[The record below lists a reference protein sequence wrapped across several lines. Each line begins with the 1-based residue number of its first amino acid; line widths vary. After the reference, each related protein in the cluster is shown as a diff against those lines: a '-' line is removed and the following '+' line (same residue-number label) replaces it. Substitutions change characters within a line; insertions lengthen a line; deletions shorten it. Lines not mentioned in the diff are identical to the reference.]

1 MKVIKTVRKIARN
14 DTIIEETKIKNQL
27 MRSMS
32 QLISLGSSPK
42 PLLALAPTEEISQ
55 DESNRQQNRQD
66 IIHDFRQGSHSY
78 VKS

>member
-14 DTIIEETKIKNQL
+14 DSIIDLTKIKNQL
-27 MRSMS
+27 MRSM
-32 QLISLGSSPK
+32 SLGSSPK

-55 DESNRQQNRQD
+55 DESNTQQNRQD
-66 IIHDFRQGSHSY
+66 IIHDFRQGSHSN